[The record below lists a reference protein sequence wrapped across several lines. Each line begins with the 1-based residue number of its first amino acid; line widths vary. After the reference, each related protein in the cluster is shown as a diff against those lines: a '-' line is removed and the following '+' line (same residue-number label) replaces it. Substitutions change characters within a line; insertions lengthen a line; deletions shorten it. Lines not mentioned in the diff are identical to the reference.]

1 MEIIKNPFRRIALGV
16 QFLFVAFGATVVVPI
31 LISQSTG
38 EDFSTTTALFTAGVG
53 TLLFHLITKGRIPI
67 FLGSSLAFI
76 APIIAS
82 INAYGYAETL
92 SGLIAVGVF
101 YIVFSFLVKAFG
113 IGVITRLFPPIVV
126 GPVIM
131 LIGLSLAPVAVDMS
145 RTDWILALLT
155 LTTAIVVVMF
165 GRGFWK
171 LIPIFIALFV
181 GYIAA
186 IFMGKIDYHVITQ
199 APIVEVPHF
208 VFPKLN
214 WGAIL
219 FMLPVAIAPL
229 VEHVGDIYAISNV
242 AGKDFVKKPGLHKTI
257 LGDGFATLLAACF
270 GGPPNT
276 TYSEV
281 TGAIQLTK
289 VTDPRVLRITG
300 ITAIVFSF
308 VGVIAT
314 ALTTIPKAVLG
325 GVMLL
330 LFGMIA
336 SVGIKTLITN
346 KINFDNTRNQVIASV
361 ILVIGIG
368 GAVLPMH
375 IPDSVVQWFAEQGIQ
390 MGNIKAE
397 FSGIG
402 LASIVGVLLN
412 LILPNRK
419 EAQSSHI
426 E

>member
-1 MEIIKNPFRRIALGV
+1 MRNIQNSFRRFALGT
-16 QFLFVAFGATVVVPI
+16 QFLFVAFGATVLVPI
-31 LISQSTG
+31 LISQKTG
-38 EDFSTTTALFTAGVG
+38 EDFSTTTALFTAGTG

-76 APIIAS
+76 SPIIAS

-101 YIVFSFLVKAFG
+101 YVIFSFLVRVFG
-113 IGVITRLFPPIVV
+113 IRVIIRLFPPIVV

-131 LIGLSLAPVAVDMS
+131 LIGLSLAPVAVDMAS
-145 RTDWILALLT
+145 RDWTLALIT
-155 LTTAIVVVMF
+155 LTVAVLTVIL
-165 GRGFWK
+165 GRGFLK
-171 LIPIFIALFV
+171 LIPIFVALFV

-186 IFMGKIDYHVITQ
+186 MVMGKVDYSVIAE
-199 APIVEVPHF
+199 APVIAMPHF

-214 WGAIL
+214 WGAVL

-257 LGDGFATLLAACF
+257 LGDGLATLLAGCF

-281 TGAIQLTK
+281 TGAVQLTK
-289 VTDPRVLRITG
+289 VTDPRVLQITG
-300 ITAIVFSF
+300 ITAVVFSF
-308 VGVIAT
+308 VGVIAA

-336 SVGIKTLITN
+336 SVGIKTLISN
-346 KINFDNTRNQVIASV
+346 KVNFDNTRNQVIASV
-361 ILVIGIG
+361 ILVVGIG

-375 IPDSVVQWFAEQGIQ
+375 IPEDLALWFAEQGIQ
-390 MGNIKAE
+390 MGSIKAE

-412 LILPNRK
+412 LVLPKGK
-419 EAQSSHI
+419 EA
-426 E
+426 

>member
-1 MEIIKNPFRRIALGV
+1 METIKNPLRRVALGM
-16 QFLFVAFGATVVVPI
+16 QFLFVAFGATVLVPI

-53 TLLFHLITKGRIPI
+53 TLIFHLITKGRIPI
-67 FLGSSLAFI
+67 FLGSSFAFI

-82 INAYGYAETL
+82 INAYGYAGTL

-101 YIVFSFLVKAFG
+101 YVIFSFLVRAFG
-113 IGVITRLFPPIVV
+113 LRVITRLFPPIVV

-145 RTDWILALLT
+145 RSDWVLALIT
-155 LTTAIVVVMF
+155 LATAIIVVMF
-165 GRGFWK
+165 GKGFIK
-171 LIPIFIALFV
+171 LIPIFIALLV
-181 GYIAA
+181 GYIVA
-186 IFMGKIDYHVITQ
+186 MLLGKVDYHVITQ
-199 APIVEVPHF
+199 APVLEAPRL
-208 VFPKLN
+208 VFPEFN

-219 FMLPVAIAPL
+219 FMLPVAVAPL
-229 VEHVGDIYAISNV
+229 VEHVGDIYAVSNV

-257 LGDGFATLLAACF
+257 LGDGVATLVAACL

-281 TGAIQLTK
+281 TGAVQLTK
-289 VTDPRVLRITG
+289 VTDPRVLRITA
-300 ITAIVFSF
+300 ITAIIFSF
-308 VGVIAT
+308 IGVVAA
-314 ALTTIPKAVLG
+314 ALTTIPQAVLG

-336 SVGIKTLITN
+336 SVGIKTLISN
-346 KINFDNTRNQVIASV
+346 KIDFDNTRNQVIASV

-375 IPDSVVQWFAEQGIQ
+375 LPDAMTQWLAEQGIQ

-412 LILPNRK
+412 LILPKRK
-419 EAQSSHI
+419 ESQL
-426 E
+426 EN

>member
-16 QFLFVAFGATVVVPI
+16 QFLFVAFGATVLVPI

-67 FLGSSLAFI
+67 FLGSSFAFI

-82 INAYGYAETL
+82 INAYGYADTL

-101 YIVFSFLVKAFG
+101 YVIFSFLVRAFG
-113 IGVITRLFPPIVV
+113 IRIIMHLFPPIVV

-131 LIGLSLAPVAVDMS
+131 LIGLSLAPVAVDMARS
-145 RTDWILALLT
+145 DWMLALIT
-155 LTTAIVVVMF
+155 LCAAILVVIF
-165 GRGFWK
+165 GKGFWK

-181 GYIAA
+181 GYISAV
-186 IFMGKIDYHVITQ
+186 FMGKVDYQVVIQ
-199 APIVEVPHF
+199 APIFALPHF

-214 WGAIL
+214 WGAVL

-242 AGKDFVKKPGLHKTI
+242 ANKDFVKRPGLHKTI
-257 LGDGFATLLAACF
+257 LGDGLATLLAACL

-281 TGAIQLTK
+281 TGAVQLTK

-300 ITAIVFSF
+300 ITAIIFSF
-308 VGVIAT
+308 VGVIAA

-346 KINFDNTRNQVIASV
+346 KIDFDNTRNQVIASI
-361 ILVIGIG
+361 ILIVGIG

-375 IPDSVVQWFAEQGIQ
+375 LPENMIEWFAQQGVEMQ
-390 MGNIKAE
+390 DIKAE

-412 LILPNRK
+412 LILPK
-419 EAQSSHI
+419 K
-426 E
+426 

>member
-145 RTDWILALLT
+145 RTDWVLALLT

-419 EAQSSHI
+419 EA
-426 E
+426 